1 MKVRRTILLMMLLL
15 LLLAA
20 GIWVLPF
27 SGHLFIMLDEQEQEW
42 PRLHLQPESPRP
54 GEQAT
59 LIARDTTPWVH
70 VKLMVNDETEAIFT
84 QAQQTPLGWE
94 WQWRF
99 IVPDTAVYDLILYH
113 DCDRGC
119 REWARKSVSNVVNT
133 ARYPAT
139 QTPTKLCA
147 VFPYGGRDWH
157 GRAAWTVEL
166 TYAQQADSLY
176 WGVDDVAQR
185 VAAATHQGHR
195 VLLRVEYD
203 QNQTMPPPDDTTA
216 LAVYLEYVR
225 RLARDDRFRGVYAFV
240 IGDGF
245 NSREH
250 NQQTPDN
257 PVTPAWYARVLSG
270 YGTAV
275 TDQDNVLSIVRAEN
289 PGARVLV
296 GAVQPWVLDEVVG
309 VRPSPIDAPW
319 LNYMHTLV
327 TLLDETAQAR
337 AAAGIPLAIPDGFAV
352 DAPGNPESA
361 KMDGLDPAL
370 EPQTDLI
377 STTWHGAQLGFR
389 VYQDWLDIINS
400 GITTHG
406 LPVYIV
412 ASNTYGADSTG
423 PPAQTYPNGWL
434 TQALAEINNQPQV
447 QSLCWFVDYFPYSNQ
462 WADFSLTTPVGGMA
476 EAAAEFDALLRL
488 DEEIG
493 D

>member
-1 MKVRRTILLMMLLL
+1 MILFIVFP
-15 LLLAA
+15 LLLAVGVWA
-20 GIWVLPF
+20 LPF
-27 SGHLFIMLDEQEQEW
+27 SGRLFIMMDEPAREW
-42 PRLHLQPESPRP
+42 PHIHLQPESPRP
-54 GEQAT
+54 GERAS
-59 LIARDTTPWVH
+59 LVVRDTTPWVH
-70 VKLMVNDETEAIFT
+70 VKLMVADETEATFT

-99 IVPDTAVYDLILYH
+99 IVPDTAVYDLVLYH

-119 REWARKSVSNVVNT
+119 REWARKTVNNAVNT
-133 ARYPAT
+133 ARYPAA

-147 VFPYGGRDWH
+147 VFPYAAREWH

-176 WGVDDVAQR
+176 WGVDDVARR
-185 VAAATHQGHR
+185 VAAAARQGHR

-203 QNQTMPPPDDTTA
+203 QNQTMPPSDDMAA
-216 LAVYLEYVR
+216 LVVYLDYVR

-250 NQQTPDN
+250 NQQAPDN
-257 PVTPAWYARVLSG
+257 LTTPAWYARVLNG

-275 TDQDNVLSIVRAEN
+275 TDQNNVLAIIRAEN
-289 PGARVLV
+289 SGARVLV
-296 GAVQPWVLDEVVG
+296 GAVQPWVVDDVGG
-309 VRPSPIDAPW
+309 VRPYAVDAPW

-337 AAAGIPLAIPDGFAV
+337 AAAGIPLAVPDGFAI

-361 KMDGLDPAL
+361 KMDGRDPAL

-377 STTWHGAQLGFR
+377 SETWHGAQLGFR
-389 VYQDWLDIINS
+389 VYQDWLAIINS
-400 GITTHG
+400 APTTHG
-406 LPVYIV
+406 LPAYII

-434 TQALAEINNQPQV
+434 TQALAEINQQPQV
-447 QSLCWFVDYFPYSNQ
+447 QSLCWFVDDFPYGDQ
-462 WADFSLTTPVGGMA
+462 WADFSLTAPVENMVA
-476 EAAAEFDALLRL
+476 AAAEFDALLQL
-488 DEEIG
+488 GDEIG